1 MPHECMMLHRK
12 INEPFNGKY
21 KYCRQ
26 AAQLLSVSLQRL
38 QVQIWLMLTF
48 FIVQIEYDVSCY
60 SDFVENILV
69 FVANVGLIVSLA
81 ILLFSVLINPWC

>member
-1 MPHECMMLHRK
+1 
-12 INEPFNGKY
+12 
-21 KYCRQ
+21 
-26 AAQLLSVSLQRL
+26 LQRL

-60 SDFVENILV
+60 SDFVENVLV